1 MTIMVKYRWDVM
13 WGEGNAQRAERYE
26 REGLVYRKDGQL
38 DRRFKRSRWME
49 DYRAGRLR
57 FG

>member
-1 MTIMVKYRWDVM
+1 M
-13 WGEGNAQRAERYE
+13 WAESNQQRAERYE
-26 REGLVYRKDGQL
+26 REGLAYRRDGQL

-49 DYRAGRLR
+49 DYRAGKLW